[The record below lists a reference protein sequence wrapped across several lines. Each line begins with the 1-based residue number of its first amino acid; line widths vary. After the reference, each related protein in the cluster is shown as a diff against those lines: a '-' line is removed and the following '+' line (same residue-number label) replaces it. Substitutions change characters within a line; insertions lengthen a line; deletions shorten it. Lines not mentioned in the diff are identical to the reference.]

1 MIPSIEKCLYFM
13 DKYRMLVNIKAHSI
27 MVGKV
32 ANLIARRLRNAG
44 IDISVEKAVSGAL
57 MHDIGKTIS
66 LKSGGNHA
74 EIGRQICIENHL
86 DEIADI
92 VGEHVILSSYC
103 FSGPYTEK
111 EIVYYSDKRV
121 NHDKIVT
128 LEERLAYILERYGKK
143 QESLCLRI
151 RKNFE
156 LCESVQKKLFLKLDF
171 EPESLFQLG
180 NNEKFY

>member
-13 DKYRMLVNIKAHSI
+13 DKYQMLVNIKAHSI

-32 ANLIARRLRNAG
+32 AKLFATRLRDAG
-44 IDISVEKAVSGAL
+44 IDISVEKAVAGAL

-74 EIGRQICIENHL
+74 EIGRQICIDNHL
-86 DEIADI
+86 NEIADI
-92 VGEHVILSSYC
+92 VGEHVILSSYS
-103 FSGPYTEK
+103 FNGPYTEK

-121 NHDKIVT
+121 NHDRIVT
-128 LEERLAYILERYGKK
+128 LEERQAYILERYGKNE
-143 QESLCLRI
+143 ESLCLRI
-151 RKNFE
+151 RNNFGV
-156 LCESVQKKLFLKLDF
+156 CKSVEKKLFLKLDF

-180 NNEKFY
+180 NNEEI